1 MIKLRDLL
9 WEVGEGSSE
18 PFKYKKLNVER
29 GPGGFEYD
37 IFAEAHGEKLTIRLF
52 GYIEDWRWFI
62 TGVPEQDIVNME
74 REFNLSVSDPAIN
87 DVKFLYIAF
96 GIRVASK
103 KGQDDDQ
110 DFPLVNDKTY
120 MFRLMATLKQILMP
134 FIDQNN
140 INIVFYN
147 PSKREK
153 EKDIASTEVGR
164 SKLYDIF
171 IRSSFPG
178 AKSINSVSNERPFV
192 YTLIRPVTE
201 S

>member
-18 PFKYKKLNVER
+18 PFKYKKSKDNR
-29 GPGGFEYD
+29 GPGGFEYN
-37 IFAEAHGEKLTIRLF
+37 IAAEAHGKKLNISLF

-62 TGVPEQDIVNME
+62 TGVPEEDITNME
-74 REFNLSVSDPAIN
+74 REFNLPVSDPIIDN
-87 DVKFLYIAF
+87 VKFLYIAF
-96 GIRVASK
+96 GVKDASG
-103 KGQDDDQ
+103 KGRDDR
-110 DFPLVNDKTY
+110 DFPLINDKVY
-120 MFRLMATLKQILMP
+120 MFRLMATLKQILLP
-134 FIDQNN
+134 IINQGN
-140 INIVFYN
+140 INIIFYD

-153 EKDIASTEVGR
+153 EKDVASTEAGR

-171 IRSSFPG
+171 IRSSFSG
-178 AKSINSVSNERPFV
+178 AKSINSVSSGRPFV